1 MSSDSDKLLDE
12 DVLNEII
19 EEFQSISES
28 QDGMITYNQVYTF
41 ETFKEIEE
49 DSKKYVISQI
59 LSSGIEIVE
68 KSEAQLDEDLDDSD
82 LDDDLDDDETL
93 DDDDINEEDIDEEI
107 DDDVE
112 NISGIKLDDPVKDV
126 S

>member
-19 EEFQSISES
+19 EEFQSMSES

-59 LSSGIEIVE
+59 ISKGIEIVE
-68 KSEAQLDEDLDDSD
+68 KSEASTDEDIEDDEE
-82 LDDDLDDDETL
+82 LNDDLDDDIS
-93 DDDDINEEDIDEEI
+93 DDEDIDESKIEEAV
-107 DDDVE
+107 D
-112 NISGIKLDDPVKDV
+112 
-126 S
+126 

>member
-19 EEFQSISES
+19 EEFQSMSES

-49 DSKKYVISQI
+49 DRQKICY
-59 LSSGIEIVE
+59 L
-68 KSEAQLDEDLDDSD
+68 
-82 LDDDLDDDETL
+82 T
-93 DDDDINEEDIDEEI
+93 N
-107 DDDVE
+107 
-112 NISGIKLDDPVKDV
+112 N
-126 S
+126 